1 MTDQP
6 TPRPTPRP
14 SPATVRPKPAARPAA
29 SGQPAARPPA
39 PPVDQQAAAEAAKWG
54 RAEEDGTVYV
64 REAAGER
71 SVGQYTGADTS
82 EALAFYVRRYLDIHA
97 QVVLFETRL
106 PQLGPGEI
114 DQTLKQLT
122 EAAAA
127 PAAVGDLDGLRAHI
141 ERLREA
147 GEARKSEVAAERQA
161 AKAEGTAQREALV
174 TEAEKLAA
182 QDPQRIQWKQTGQR
196 MRELFEEWK
205 KHQQS
210 GPRLDRPVEESLWK
224 RFSAARTTFDK
235 NRRQFFAELDAKQN
249 EVKAA
254 KEKLI
259 KRAEELNSSTDW
271 GRTTIEY
278 RSLMDEW
285 KAAGR
290 ASRKED
296 DALWERFRAAQ
307 QVFFDAR
314 NAENEQIDAE
324 YKNNLTVKLAILEE
338 AEALLPVSDPKAARE
353 ALRPIQDRWEDAGK
367 VPRDD
372 VKPIEARMRAV
383 EQAIRDAEQAE
394 WDQSNPESKA
404 RAEGPTAQLREEI
417 TKLEAELEAAQAAE
431 ETSRV
436 ASLQEQLTGR
446 KNLLQMFEKAAG

>member
-1 MTDQP
+1 
-6 TPRPTPRP
+6 
-14 SPATVRPKPAARPAA
+14 
-29 SGQPAARPPA
+29 
-39 PPVDQQAAAEAAKWG
+39 
-54 RAEEDGTVYV
+54 
-64 REAAGER
+64 
-71 SVGQYTGADTS
+71 
-82 EALAFYVRRYLDIHA
+82 
-97 QVVLFETRL
+97 
-106 PQLGPGEI
+106 
-114 DQTLKQLT
+114 
-122 EAAAA
+122 
-127 PAAVGDLDGLRAHI
+127 
-141 ERLREA
+141 
-147 GEARKSEVAAERQA
+147 
-161 AKAEGTAQREALV
+161 
-174 TEAEKLAA
+174 
-182 QDPQRIQWKQTGQR
+182 